1 MAYSNANVD
10 YVCLSPNYSKGRKCI
25 NRITIHH
32 MAGNLS
38 VERCGQV
45 FANKSRQAS
54 SNYGIGTDGRK
65 AMYVEEKNRAWTS
78 SNGDND
84 RMAITIEV
92 ANTSKG
98 VSNKT
103 WDISDKAYNSLIS
116 LCADICRRNGFTS
129 VMSIDYLVK
138 GTIKQKTQ
146 IANSYVAPKGVMILT
161 QHNYFASTACPAQY
175 IKNRWNNIV
184 ADINKAIGGVT
195 PTPQPKPDDK
205 MILGKYFYKSTV
217 DGAKVDA
224 GYVFNP
230 NYYADHYDDLKK
242 AFGYDDKSLFNHFLQ
257 YGRKEGRQA
266 SINFNLDAYKK
277 NNPDV
282 ARAYNNDN
290 VLLYEHYCRF
300 GYKEGRK
307 AT

>member
-84 RMAITIEV
+84 RMAVTIEV
-92 ANTSKG
+92 ANTTKG

-161 QHNYFASTACPAQY
+161 QHNYFNSTACPGTY

-184 ADINKAIGGVT
+184 ADINKTIGGVT